1 VVTVADVFDAITSNR
16 SYRTAMPVEEAREEI
31 TRGSG
36 SHFDPTVAD
45 AFLRIPPGRLEEI
58 THHYETLTS
67 SAPDVPAMAPT
78 K

>member
-1 VVTVADVFDAITSNR
+1 VAQ
-16 SYRTAMPVEEAREEI
+16 
-31 TRGSG
+31 
-36 SHFDPTVAD
+36 
-45 AFLRIPPGRLEEI
+45 AFLKIPFGRLEEI